1 MCGGDGCVVVMG
13 VWWSIIIFI
22 SSPTAA
28 SNSLGLLNVIGSSLG
43 ARCWLQARVFPDAGQ
58 ETPPNSIITMEQTV
72 IISNMIILVRFNT
85 YSGAGQTSVNN
96 LASNA
101 VCSPTVCEDIR
112 TGSLVARDISTNMRH
127 IPIPFDDT
135 TFDSVEN
142 GPLII
147 STEFVYDELI
157 LATSTRPRPFYP
169 DLASC
174 MAQGQETDAASSSSD
189 YFSFQDVNQ
198 FEMPVSTGRSALY
211 LYVVSTLPLAKPWL
225 HFM

>member
-1 MCGGDGCVVVMG
+1 MC
-13 VWWSIIIFI
+13 VWCIIILFI

-43 ARCWLQARVFPDAGQ
+43 ARCWLQARVFPDAPGQ
-58 ETPPNSIITMEQTV
+58 LTPPNSIITMEQTV
-72 IISNMIILVRFNT
+72 IISNMIILVRVNT
-85 YSGAGQTSVNN
+85 YSGAGQTSVDN

-101 VCSPTVCEDIR
+101 VCSPTVCSDIR
-112 TGSLVARDISTNMRH
+112 TGSLVARDSSTNMRH

-157 LATSTRPRPFYP
+157 TATSTRPRPFYL

-198 FEMPVSTGRSALY
+198 FEMPASTARSALY
-211 LYVVSTLPLAKPWL
+211 FYVATLTVQRELPKYEII
-225 HFM
+225 FSI